1 MHLILHTKL
10 FYYAFTITN
19 VYWPFWNSHKGSPPK
34 NNGHSFNPHRFTGNL
49 GRRREGTSRYCTCFL
64 LMRAQCMCEAG
75 GQNLSPGDPSFCSHV
90 IKPLRTAVC
99 ISFDVGPGASVSVR
113 LWEGVEDTSCWNTC
127 EGFSFRPL
135 QRGVG
140 LISDHIKVCLRK
152 LEEQR
157 TSADLIVP
165 TFWKRDTSTSRA
177 SDLRFKSP

>member
-1 MHLILHTKL
+1 MDIPSIPTGLLEISAEEERVPVAIVH
-10 FYYAFTITN
+10 AFCL
-19 VYWPFWNSHKGSPPK
+19 W
-34 NNGHSFNPHRFTGNL
+34 GHSVCVK
-49 GRRREGTSRYCTCFL
+49 REVRL
-64 LMRAQCMCEAG
+64 P
-75 GQNLSPGDPSFCSHV
+75 PGDPSFCSHV

-152 LEEQR
+152 PEEQR